1 VKALIHIQHRVD
13 LLWKFKGL
21 FAKSRDFALANAKS
35 RIGSWN

>member
-1 VKALIHIQHRVD
+1 VKALIHIQHQVD

-21 FAKSRDFALANAKS
+21 FAESREFAPANAKS